1 MVQLIR
7 TRVGPFTFNSWHT
20 LHELKDNYEFYKN
33 KKTNELKKII
43 LPIEKAVE
51 HLPKIWVL
59 DSTINS
65 LCHGASLAIP
75 GISKI
80 ESHIKYKDNVAV
92 LSLKNELVCTGLSK
106 MSSKEIKK
114 SKKGLVLETKKVF
127 MERNTYS

>member
-1 MVQLIR
+1 M
-7 TRVGPFTFNSWHT
+7 
-20 LHELKDNYEFYKN
+20 NYEFYKN